1 MVLNA
6 WMRFTERLPLPQC
19 ASNQWEKNNVFVIGI
34 DSHKDTLAACVVD
47 HLGAPLEYRSIA
59 NTAAGHRELV
69 DWAQVRHPVKVAV
82 EGSGS
87 LGRPVA
93 VAALRAGLDVREV
106 PPQLTAQVRR
116 RGRTQT
122 KTDQVDALVIARIA
136 LTDDTLAAPTWWE
149 NTEDLRVLV
158 SYRHELV
165 EDRTAQANRLH
176 ADLGKLRPGYQQNIR
191 RLTTRKALDGALRLL
206 WRDMSPHARIA
217 KGRIRALRDLDR
229 RIKDLTS
236 QIEGLVNRTGTS
248 LCDIYGVG
256 TLVAATILAEV
267 GNPRRYG
274 TKAKFAMANGTAPL
288 EASSGRVVRHRL
300 NRGGNRRLNRAIHT
314 VALTQI
320 ARPDTEGRRYY
331 QKLRQRGKTNREAL
345 RVLKRRISDRIWTH
359 LQQLSTVSTAPD
371 LT

>member
-1 MVLNA
+1 M
-6 WMRFTERLPLPQC
+6 
-19 ASNQWEKNNVFVIGI
+19 
-34 DSHKDTLAACVVD
+34 
-47 HLGAPLEYRSIA
+47 
-59 NTAAGHRELV
+59 
-69 DWAQVRHPVKVAV
+69 
-82 EGSGS
+82 
-87 LGRPVA
+87 
-93 VAALRAGLDVREV
+93 
-106 PPQLTAQVRR
+106 
-116 RGRTQT
+116 
-122 KTDQVDALVIARIA
+122 
-136 LTDDTLAAPTWWE
+136 
-149 NTEDLRVLV
+149 V

-274 TKAKFAMANGTAPL
+274 DQSQVRHGQWDSTARSQL
-288 EASSGRVVRHRL
+288 RRVVRHRL